1 MKGDFSKDTFDAK
14 KHFHD
19 VLMQQG
25 RVMLDTDWNEQ
36 SAINAYRTESG
47 TKDIV
52 GDAGAPMHNAG
63 FALIPVAPS
72 DLKISKGHYYV
83 DGMLCE
89 NESDVLFASQPD
101 YDGTMLPSKAGTYFF
116 YLDVWQRHMTVLE
129 DPAIREVA
137 LGGPDTT
144 TRAKTIWQVK
154 FVEPNVPVNCLTNL
168 PSDIINPPSGTMMAR
183 SEKSAGS
190 SDPCGLITSGGYK
203 RLENQLYRVEI
214 HAAGAKRADA
224 TFKWQRDNASVI
236 VKWEAQDSVDP
247 NKLVVS
253 STGRDELL
261 GFKAGNWV
269 ELINDSTD
277 LLGKPGILAE
287 LALVEE
293 NVLTLKGSSIKY
305 PGGVTQVSDLFKK
318 NPKVRRWDSAGDLK
332 LNANNAT
339 WLPLEE
345 GVEVKFDEGTY
356 KTGDYWLIPARTV
369 IADIEW
375 PFSVPQPPQG
385 IKHHFS
391 KLGILKLDGAG
402 WSVISDCR
410 PIFPPVTELIEL
422 SYLSGEGQEARP
434 STALAAPLKVGV
446 SNGKWPVSGA
456 TVKFDVLS
464 GGGTLSP
471 ASGTIV
477 STLADGTASCTWTLG
492 DKDSVPNQQVKA
504 TLLDAAGNPM
514 HLPVVFNAKLVPPE
528 LFYVSGDGQEAMPG
542 AALPVPLKTGVSY
555 EQFPVPGA
563 RVKFELLS
571 GGGTLTTVPAGG
583 IVNTDAGGIAF
594 CNWKIGTTGIQQV
607 KATLLDKA
615 NNPVHLPVIFTAGLS
630 VAENVAYASQCNNWA
645 TATPPATV
653 AQALDA
659 LCERTSDG
667 DCCSVTV
674 GPKQKDGSVGEYETI
689 LDAIKALQKK
699 GAKDI
704 SLCLIPG
711 EHLIE
716 KDIDMVKM
724 NISFRTLV
732 ITGYA
737 ANITMR
743 ADYVELV
750 AEKIVLEGFNL
761 QTTKNAT
768 NKTDDS
774 QIVLTGAAIHMD
786 HCALTRSGVSQQP
799 FVAVSKEG
807 VVNLKNNSILSFFS
821 LVLANGVQ
829 GVIEDNLI
837 SYILLQN
844 KSLSKFAPVPMMWDA
859 TTAAKIKSDIKQN
872 ESGFIKK
879 TGWVMNIRGNRL
891 GVLQTDAGRNQPQ
904 DLYKNMVVTENV
916 FQLNN
921 NGVASEFMN
930 FSNNSFLQEIN
941 KDATV
946 AFAFAY
952 NTIIMGNMGI
962 VVGGDGLLGHISA
975 IVISA
980 IRGQAQNLVKVDVT

>member
-36 SAINAYRTESG
+36 AAISAYRTEAG
-47 TKDIV
+47 IKDIV
-52 GDAGAPMHNAG
+52 GDSGAPMHNAG
-63 FALIPVAPS
+63 FALTPVAPS
-72 DLKISKGHYYV
+72 DLMISKGHYYV
-83 DGMLCE
+83 DGILCE
-89 NESDVLFASQPD
+89 NENDLLYSNQPD
-101 YDGTMLPSKAGTYFF
+101 YDATALPTKAGTYFF

-144 TRAKTIWQVK
+144 TRVKTVWQVK
-154 FVEPNVPVNCLTNL
+154 SVETKVPVNCLTNL
-168 PSDIINPPSGTMMAR
+168 PADIITPPSGTMMAR
-183 SEKSAGS
+183 AEKSSGS

-214 HAAGAKRADA
+214 HTAGSKRADA

-253 STGRDELL
+253 STGRDDLL

-277 LLGKPGILAE
+277 LMGKPGILAE
-287 LALVEE
+287 LSQVEE
-293 NVLTLKGSSIKY
+293 NVLTLKSSSIKF
-305 PGGVTQVSDLFKK
+305 PTGVTKVADLFKK
-318 NPKVRRWDSAGDLK
+318 NPKVRRWDSAGDIK
-332 LNANNAT
+332 LNANNTT
-339 WLPLEE
+339 WLSLEE
-345 GVEVKFDEGTY
+345 GVEVKFDEGTF
-356 KTGDYWLIPARTV
+356 KTGDYWMIPARTI
-369 IADIEW
+369 IANIEW
-375 PFSVPQPPQG
+375 PFSTPQPPRG
-385 IKHHFS
+385 IGHHFS
-391 KLGILKLDGAG
+391 RLGILKLDGAG

-422 SYLSGEGQEARP
+422 SYLSGDGQEAKP
-434 STALAAPLKVGV
+434 STALGAPLKVGV
-446 SNGKWPVSGA
+446 ANGKWPVSGA
-456 TVKFDVLS
+456 TVKFEILS

-477 STLADGTASCTWTLG
+477 STIADGTASCTWTLG
-492 DKDSVPNQQVKA
+492 DKDSAANQQVKA
-504 TLLDAAGNPM
+504 TLLDAAGNAM
-514 HLPVVFNAKLVPPE
+514 HLPVLFNAKLVPPE
-528 LFYVSGDGQEAMPG
+528 MFYVSGDGQEAMPG
-542 AALPVPLKTGVSY
+542 AALPVPLKVGVSY
-555 EQFPVPGA
+555 EQIPVTGA

-583 IVNTDAGGIAF
+583 IVTTDANGIAF
-594 CNWKIGTTGIQQV
+594 CNWKLGTTGIQQV
-607 KATLLDKA
+607 KATMLDKA
-615 NNPVHLPVIFTAGLS
+615 NNPVHLPVIFTSDLS
-630 VAENVAYASQCNNWA
+630 VAENVAYKSQCNNWT

-689 LDAIKALQKK
+689 LDALIELSKK

-711 EHLIE
+711 EHMID
-716 KDIDMVKM
+716 KDIDMPKLK
-724 NISFRTLV
+724 ISLRTLE

-737 ANITMR
+737 AIITMR
-743 ADYVELV
+743 AEYVDLV
-750 AEKIVLEGFNL
+750 AEKIVLEGF
-761 QTTKNAT
+761 TMKTVKNAT
-768 NKTDDS
+768 IKTDNS
-774 QIVLTGAAIHMD
+774 QIVLTGNAIFMG
-786 HCALTRSGVSQQP
+786 HCALTRPGTSMQP
-799 FVAVSKEG
+799 FVAVSKES
-807 VVNLKNNSILSFFS
+807 VVNLKNNSILSTFS

-844 KSLSKFAPVPMMWDA
+844 KSLSKFSPIPLLWDDA
-859 TTAAKIKSDIKQN
+859 TAAKIKSDVRQN
-872 ESGFIKK
+872 EKGLIAK
-879 TGWVMNIRGNRL
+879 TDWAMNIRGNRL
-891 GVLQTDAGRNQPQ
+891 GVLQTDISRTQPQ
-904 DLYKNMVVTENV
+904 DLYKNMLVIENV

-921 NGVASEFMN
+921 NGVASEYMN
-930 FSNNSFLQEIN
+930 MSNNTFLQEIGD
-941 KDATV
+941 DAVV
-946 AFAFAY
+946 AFAFTY
-952 NTIIMGNMGI
+952 NGIIMGNMGI
-962 VVGGDGLLGHISA
+962 MSNEKPLGHISA
-975 IVISA
+975 IVIKV
-980 IRGQAQNLVKVDVT
+980 IKGQALNHVEVDVT